1 MCGVLYV
8 YAGAATISLSP
19 GAIFL
24 LCSFWRPIERGIG
37 SDGSL
42 DRITIAPMLLLLL
55 AAVPRVAAAAHFE
68 MHRLDPATHPLAT
81 CLDGTP

>member
-1 MCGVLYV
+1 
-8 YAGAATISLSP
+8 
-19 GAIFL
+19 
-24 LCSFWRPIERGIG
+24 
-37 SDGSL
+37 
-42 DRITIAPMLLLLL
+42 MLLLLL